1 MNPENSVLYL
11 TNLIE
16 MSYRAGDP
24 RLGYRRQGTHAD
36 VRDHFDYSAS
46 DRQRPFGQE
55 ESNRNVPN
63 RNAKYYAME
72 SDYRGRLSKDRH
84 SSKVH
89 LSFFE
94 V

>member
-1 MNPENSVLYL
+1 
-11 TNLIE
+11 
-16 MSYRAGDP
+16 MSHRASDP

-36 VRDHFDYSAS
+36 ARDHFDYPAS

-63 RNAKYYAME
+63 RNAKYYDME
-72 SDYRGRLSKDRH
+72 SDYRSRPTKDRH

-89 LSFFE
+89 LLFLQA
-94 V
+94 